1 MPGTNGVKFVCFGN
15 TDGPVYVASG
25 SWSSVG
31 KPKLVIP
38 PSQIFDRPNAY
49 VRTLG
54 VARGP
59 SGNYYAVLRVGDGYP
74 TTVGYK
80 PAWATSSEGINWVYH
95 GKFQIDGTEPFAFSG
110 SCSILVQEEKP
121 AVLDPANPANNRYLV
136 WEDGYCSGGP
146 PCHPRIALIYSA
158 DGADWRFYR
167 DASGNIVDVYPNEA
181 SVASDTPVF
190 PTTARTA
197 FGYHMIVGE
206 KFPVDHQRHLWS
218 CDGLKW
224 RVLEV
229 DAGPSETNSGLKG
242 EHLVYE
248 SSTGILHTSV
258 PRGNAAV
265 HWTTQ
270 AVAYP
275 CPP

>member
-1 MPGTNGVKFVCFGN
+1 MNARSVSIVIVLAALTSTAARADQVLWTKIGTIKGVKGYYS
-15 TDGPVYVASG
+15 PVVITG
-25 SWSSVG
+25 SN
-31 KPKLVIP
+31 
-38 PSQIFDRPNAY
+38 QIR
-49 VRTLG
+49 
-54 VARGP
+54 
-59 SGNYYAVLRVGDGYP
+59 
-74 TTVGYK
+74 
-80 PAWATSSEGINWVYH
+80 
-95 GKFQIDGTEPFAFSG
+95 
-110 SCSILVQEEKP
+110 
-121 AVLDPANPANNRYLV
+121 
-136 WEDGYCSGGP
+136 EDAYCSGGP